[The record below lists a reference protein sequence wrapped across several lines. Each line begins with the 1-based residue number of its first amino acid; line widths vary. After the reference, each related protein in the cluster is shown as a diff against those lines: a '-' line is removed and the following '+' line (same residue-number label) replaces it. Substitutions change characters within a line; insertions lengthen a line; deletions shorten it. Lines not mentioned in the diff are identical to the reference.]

1 MSTEENKA
9 LARRIFEEAG
19 SQGNYA
25 VIDEAIAPTFVYR
38 TSALPESHGPAGFKE
53 FFTEH
58 RRTFPDIHYTLE
70 EVVAEGEKVVVRWT
84 ATGTHQGD
92 LMGIPPTGK
101 PVKAPGITIFRFANG
116 QIVDGGTVWDALA
129 LLQQLGVV
137 PAPGQTS

>member
-1 MSTEENKA
+1 MSTEENKV
-9 LARRIFEEAG
+9 LSRRIFDEAA
-19 SQGNYA
+19 SQGKFA

-70 EVVAEGEKVVVRWT
+70 EVVAEGEKVVVHWT
-84 ATGTHQGD
+84 ITGTNQGD
-92 LMGIPPTGK
+92 LRGNPPTGK